1 MADGTRAQVQRR
13 REEEEEEAAAREGD
27 ANPAPNPEVVLPNNQ
42 DGDNPLV
49 IPDREEDET
58 RDDYA
63 VRVMQAVSKHQ
74 IHSFNQM
81 IQSMRDISKEVKKKK
96 KTEWEET
103 DEDEDTDDSNYQDAI
118 ERPKIRR
125 IRKRIQAPIFK
136 GKIGECPEPHL
147 LRAVD

>member
-1 MADGTRAQVQRR
+1 MLPAEMADGTRAQVQRR
-13 REEEEEEAAAREGD
+13 REEEEAAGEGN

-58 RDDYA
+58 RDEYA
-63 VRVMQAVSKHQ
+63 VRVMQAVSQHQ
-74 IHSFNQM
+74 INSFHQM
-81 IQSMRDISKEVKKKK
+81 IQSMKDISKEVKKKK
-96 KTEWEET
+96 KPEWEET

-125 IRKRIQAPIFK
+125 T
-136 GKIGECPEPHL
+136 GKESKLPFSRE
-147 LRAVD
+147 

>member
-13 REEEEEEAAAREGD
+13 REEAEAAEEGN

-63 VRVMQAVSKHQ
+63 VRVMQAVSQHQ

-81 IQSMRDISKEVKKKK
+81 IQSMRDISKEVKKKQK
-96 KTEWEET
+96 PEWEET
-103 DEDEDTDDSNYQDAI
+103 DEDEDTDNSNYQDAV

-125 IRKRIQAPIFK
+125 IRKRNPSSHFQ
-136 GKIGECPEPHL
+136 GDDW
-147 LRAVD
+147 RTS

>member
-1 MADGTRAQVQRR
+1 MLPAEMADGTRAQVQRR
-13 REEEEEEAAAREGD
+13 REEEKKRKQQGEGD

-63 VRVMQAVSKHQ
+63 VRVMQAVSQHQ
-74 IHSFNQM
+74 INSFNQM

-96 KTEWEET
+96 KPEWEET
-103 DEDEDTDDSNYQDAI
+103 DEDEDSDNSNYQDAV
-118 ERPKIRR
+118 EKPKNMKDQKKNSSSHFQGNDWRTS
-125 IRKRIQAPIFK
+125 
-136 GKIGECPEPHL
+136 
-147 LRAVD
+147 

>member
-13 REEEEEEAAAREGD
+13 REEAEAAGEGN

-63 VRVMQAVSKHQ
+63 CKSNASS
-74 IHSFNQM
+74 IPASNTLL
-81 IQSMRDISKEVKKKK
+81 QSDDSINERHLQGSKEE
-96 KTEWEET
+96 TEARVGR
-103 DEDEDTDDSNYQDAI
+103 D
-118 ERPKIRR
+118 R
-125 IRKRIQAPIFK
+125 
-136 GKIGECPEPHL
+136 
-147 LRAVD
+147 

>member
-13 REEEEEEAAAREGD
+13 REEEEAAGEGN
-27 ANPAPNPEVVLPNNQ
+27 ANRAPNPEVVLPNNQ

-63 VRVMQAVSKHQ
+63 VRVMQAVSQHQ
-74 IHSFNQM
+74 IYSFNQM

-96 KTEWEET
+96 NQSGKRQMKMKTQMIQTIKMPLKDQKYEE
-103 DEDEDTDDSNYQDAI
+103 S
-118 ERPKIRR
+118 
-125 IRKRIQAPIFK
+125 
-136 GKIGECPEPHL
+136 GKESKLPFSRE
-147 LRAVD
+147 

>member
-1 MADGTRAQVQRR
+1 MEQGPKC
-13 REEEEEEAAAREGD
+13 REEEKKRKAAGEGD

-63 VRVMQAVSKHQ
+63 VRVMQAVSQHR
-74 IHSFNQM
+74 INSFNQM

-96 KTEWEET
+96 KPKWEET
-103 DEDEDTDDSNYQDAI
+103 DEDEDSDNSNYQDAP

-125 IRKRIQAPIFK
+125 IRKRIHAPIFK
-136 GKIGECPEPHL
+136 GIIWRMP
-147 LRAVD
+147 

>member
-13 REEEEEEAAAREGD
+13 REEEEAAGEGN
-27 ANPAPNPEVVLPNNQ
+27 ANPAPNPEVVLPKNQ

-58 RDDYA
+58 RDEYA
-63 VRVMQAVSKHQ
+63 VRVMQAVSQHQ
-74 IHSFNQM
+74 INSFHQM

-96 KTEWEET
+96 KPEWEET

-118 ERPKIRR
+118 ERPKNTKNQKKNPSSHFQGNDWRTS
-125 IRKRIQAPIFK
+125 
-136 GKIGECPEPHL
+136 
-147 LRAVD
+147 